1 MFSSLLRP
9 TCFNCIIQGWNTQK
23 PKLHIEHMPQKRK
36 EAKASNSTARPTLSI
51 ILSDCDKI
59 KYEQS

>member
-9 TCFNCIIQGWNTQK
+9 TCFNCIIQGLNTQK

-36 EAKASNSTARPTLSI
+36 EAKASNSTARSTLGI
-51 ILSDCDKI
+51 ILYD
-59 KYEQS
+59 